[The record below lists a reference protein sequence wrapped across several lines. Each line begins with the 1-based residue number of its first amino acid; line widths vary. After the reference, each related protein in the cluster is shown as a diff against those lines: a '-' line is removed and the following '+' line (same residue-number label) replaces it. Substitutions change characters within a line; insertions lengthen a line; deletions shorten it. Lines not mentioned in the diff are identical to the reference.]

1 MKQQPGKLGI
11 REYASIA
18 ILMVA
23 SKASEDTP
31 AVLYSHVKNAA
42 WIIPLLAGVIF
53 FVPFYLLVK
62 TFSVHQN
69 KTLFELIQNLFG
81 KYIGFFIGMAIFL
94 INSVAISFD
103 SRTYANIIRTYYFT
117 TTPNLIIYAIL
128 MLVCAYG
135 AKKGIQH
142 IGSVSYIVIFYVILS
157 FYVALLLSA
166 QDANISAI
174 FPIWGTGIADILK
187 ESIPRVTL
195 YADFFILTAI
205 LPYVTSFKDFKK
217 STWIAYFYVIFH
229 LSIAVLVFICLFDVT
244 MTGMGYPFH
253 TAIRYISFG
262 RFLSN
267 IEILFLPIWLMA
279 TFIRFSA
286 FLYINAHMFGHL
298 FKIKDFQYLIPS
310 LAAIYL
316 LIGMIPESA
325 LDLSVQ
331 FKGKVKYFAGPIYAA
346 LCILLWATALFKGEF
361 KHAKKKNSM

>member
-11 REYASIA
+11 REFASIA
-18 ILMVA
+18 ILMIGAKVT
-23 SKASEDTP
+23 EDTP
-31 AVLYSHVKNAA
+31 AMLYSHVKNAA
-42 WIIPLLAGVIF
+42 WMIPLLAGAIF
-53 FVPFYLLVK
+53 FVPLYLLLK

-69 KTLFELIQNLFG
+69 KNLFELIQNLFG
-81 KYIGFFIGMAIFL
+81 KYIGFFICLAIFL
-94 INSVAISFD
+94 INSAGISFD

-142 IGSVSYIVIFYVILS
+142 IGSVSYLVIFYVIISL
-157 FYVALLLSA
+157 YLALLLST
-166 QDANISAI
+166 QDANLSAI
-174 FPIWGTGIADILK
+174 FPIWGTGTADILK
-187 ESIPRVTL
+187 ESFPSLTL

-205 LPYVTSFKDFKK
+205 VPYVTSFKDFKK
-217 STWIAYFYVIFH
+217 STWIAYFYVIFQ
-229 LSIAVLVFICLFDVT
+229 LSAAVLVFICLFDVT
-244 MTGMGYPFH
+244 LTGMGYPFH

-279 TFIRFSA
+279 AFIRFSA
-286 FLYINAHMFGHL
+286 FLYINTLMFGHL

-316 LIGMIPESA
+316 LIGMIPETA
-325 LDLSVQ
+325 LDLSFYFKSKVQ
-331 FKGKVKYFAGPIYAA
+331 YFAGPVYTA